1 MSVGKNKILK
11 FVGLTIAAPFGLYA
25 FWFVLTVAIS
35 VVLAVIAVMILGPWF
50 LIKVDQNER
59 LHQTP
64 AYYKIGRTVLQFEG
78 KGAPH
83 ISGRGQLYEEFWIMD
98 AETGDVVERLF
109 HNITVLRW
117 NCCKE
122 ADQVKLPNLSR
133 YAFVGILRDTTLAER
148 GTPSRI
154 SFGLPEYDQ
163 VFDLANNSLH
173 EDEDG
178 FVGDLRVVSK
188 RPIYFDHHVAITC
201 GSYKQGA
208 LRINRVCFFK
218 SLPPEASSDWPEIG
232 LTVSL
237 YFDKAGD
244 PILPSGTALV
254 DQPEA
259 WPQFIADIEQYIR
272 DARIDDEAWQTV
284 KARAVS
290 RATIQATD

>member
-1 MSVGKNKILK
+1 MSADKKKILK
-11 FVGLTIAAPFGLYA
+11 IAGLVIAAPFGVYA
-25 FWFVLTVAIS
+25 FWFVLTVVIS
-35 VVLAVIAVMILGPWF
+35 VVLAVIAVIVLLPWF
-50 LIKVDQNER
+50 LIKVDQNQR
-59 LHQTP
+59 LNQTP
-64 AYYKIGRTVLQFEG
+64 AYYELGSTVLQFEG
-78 KGAPH
+78 KGAPV
-83 ISGRGQLYEEFWIMD
+83 ISGRGPLYEEFWIMD
-98 AETGDVVERLF
+98 AETGDVVERAFLG
-109 HNITVLRW
+109 ITVLRW

-122 ADQVKLPNLSR
+122 ADQAKLPNLSR
-133 YAFVGILRDTTLAER
+133 YAFVGTLRDTTLDER
-148 GTPSRI
+148 VTPSRI
-154 SFGLPEYDQ
+154 SSGLPEYDQ
-163 VFDLANNSLH
+163 AFDLADNSLH

-178 FVGDLRVVSK
+178 FVGDLRLVSK
-188 RPIYFDHHVAITC
+188 RPIYFDQHVAITC

-218 SLPPEASSDWPEIG
+218 SLLPETPSDWPEIG

-254 DQPEA
+254 DRPDA